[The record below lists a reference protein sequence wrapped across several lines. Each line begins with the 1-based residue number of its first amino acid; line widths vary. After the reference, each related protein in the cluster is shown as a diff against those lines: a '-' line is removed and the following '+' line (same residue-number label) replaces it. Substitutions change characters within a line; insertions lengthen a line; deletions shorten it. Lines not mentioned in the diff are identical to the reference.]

1 MKEDLKR
8 RALAASIFG
17 PAVFLV
23 FYLFPPI
30 PFLLF
35 LSLFLLFAFL
45 ELCRMAAIKDSLL
58 ATFLV
63 LSSLFFLLR
72 SRLSFLLFVLLTPCA
87 FLILSLL
94 RGQRTP
100 RTPLD
105 LTGAMTVAV
114 FSELFLALPLFHLFL
129 LKKEGTVFAIFALLS
144 LWAADIAAYLVGRSL
159 GRTPLSPSLSPRK
172 TCEGLLGAILGST
185 AVAVAM
191 KGMVGLSSSA
201 SVLIGICLG
210 LLSQLGDLFESVAKR
225 VFGAKDSSNLI
236 PGHGGLLD
244 RFDSFIF
251 SVPFLYYSL
260 MELR

>member
-1 MKEDLKR
+1 
-8 RALAASIFG
+8 
-17 PAVFLV
+17 
-23 FYLFPPI
+23 
-30 PFLLF
+30 
-35 LSLFLLFAFL
+35 
-45 ELCRMAAIKDSLL
+45 
-58 ATFLV
+58 
-63 LSSLFFLLR
+63 
-72 SRLSFLLFVLLTPCA
+72 
-87 FLILSLL
+87 
-94 RGQRTP
+94 
-100 RTPLD
+100 
-105 LTGAMTVAV
+105 MTVAV